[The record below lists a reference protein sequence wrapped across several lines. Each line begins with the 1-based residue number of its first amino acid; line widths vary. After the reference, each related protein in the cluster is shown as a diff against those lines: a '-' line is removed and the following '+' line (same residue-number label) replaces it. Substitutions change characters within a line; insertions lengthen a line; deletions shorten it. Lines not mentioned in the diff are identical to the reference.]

1 MPLPPHFAA
10 NLDWLY
16 PDLAYLDRIA
26 AARADG
32 FGRVEML
39 FAHQHDRALL
49 LARLA
54 GAPVLHLMSGIAED
68 DARTRATWLANLA
81 WAAAQAPAGLTLTVE
96 PINHRD
102 MPGYF
107 LHRQAQALELLSR
120 LASPRVKLQLDLYHC
135 RIAEDGESLSHLT
148 QALDLGLLDHVQL
161 AGVNGR
167 HEPGVDEYA
176 AELALLAERG
186 WQGAIGLE
194 YKPRGERGDRRCA
207 GLKDGEVPLTECLK
221 DTVARVL
228 PRSGT
233 RPSRRRSR
241 AASACSSP
249 PTATAS
255 AHWSSTWTA
264 SPTTPSWASTPPTA
278 SRWSTSWTPTSSP
291 RPASPIPRALHAN
304 VGLVAQPG

>member
-10 NLDWLY
+10 NLGWLY

-32 FGRVEML
+32 FGRVELL

-54 GAPVLHLMSGIAED
+54 GLPVALVNAPAGDWAQGERGLAALPGREAEFREHCLRGFELAEQVGAPVLHLMSGIAED
-68 DARTRATWLANLA
+68 DAETRATWLANLA

-96 PINHRD
+96 PINRRD

-135 RIAEDGESLSHLT
+135 RIAEDGESLSHLAR
-148 QALDLGLLDHVQL
+148 ALDLGLLGHVQL

-186 WQGAIGLE
+186 WPGAIGLE
-194 YKPRGERGDRRCA
+194 YKPRGDTTA
-207 GLKDGEVPLTECLK
+207 GLAWL
-221 DTVARVL
+221 R
-228 PRSGT
+228 
-233 RPSRRRSR
+233 
-241 AASACSSP
+241 
-249 PTATAS
+249 
-255 AHWSSTWTA
+255 
-264 SPTTPSWASTPPTA
+264 
-278 SRWSTSWTPTSSP
+278 
-291 RPASPIPRALHAN
+291 
-304 VGLVAQPG
+304 